1 MTVTNSDT
9 MQSHSAPSEIYSHL
23 GWVKGGDY
31 GHLHRKN
38 TLIKLFFHTM
48 VRGTWNVP
56 LYSSSKIS
64 MQRVSSI
71 SILHKPFRQFG
82 LESHL
87 TSDLYGSTEVQQI
100 SSQQPRLHL
109 FQLFHIYLL
118 QFHTLVRL
126 DGLV

>member
-1 MTVTNSDT
+1 
-9 MQSHSAPSEIYSHL
+9 
-23 GWVKGGDY
+23 
-31 GHLHRKN
+31 
-38 TLIKLFFHTM
+38 
-48 VRGTWNVP
+48 
-56 LYSSSKIS
+56 

-100 SSQQPRLHL
+100 SSRLHL

-118 QFHTLVRL
+118 QFHTLVCL

>member
-1 MTVTNSDT
+1 
-9 MQSHSAPSEIYSHL
+9 
-23 GWVKGGDY
+23 
-31 GHLHRKN
+31 
-38 TLIKLFFHTM
+38 
-48 VRGTWNVP
+48 
-56 LYSSSKIS
+56 

-100 SSQQPRLHL
+100 SSRLHL

>member
-1 MTVTNSDT
+1 
-9 MQSHSAPSEIYSHL
+9 
-23 GWVKGGDY
+23 
-31 GHLHRKN
+31 
-38 TLIKLFFHTM
+38 
-48 VRGTWNVP
+48 
-56 LYSSSKIS
+56 

-100 SSQQPRLHL
+100 SSQQPRLQL
-109 FQLFHIYLL
+109 PQLFHIYLL